1 MMTSLINKTATKRFI
16 INKFKSLRPGMPIDR
31 VSKLSLER
39 IEAKLRAWLIEE
51 VKYHPTIGKTFH
63 IE

>member
-1 MMTSLINKTATKRFI
+1 MASLINQSATKKFI
-16 INKFKSLRPGMPIDR
+16 IAKFRSMRPGMSIDR

-51 VKYHPTIGKTFH
+51 VRYHPTIGKTFH

>member
-1 MMTSLINKTATKRFI
+1 MASLLNKNQTKKFILAKFRSMRQGMDIN
-16 INKFKSLRPGMPIDR
+16 R

-51 VKYHPTIGKTFH
+51 VMQHPTIGKTFY
-63 IE
+63 ID